1 MIMCLVVATSD
12 SILGKFSV
20 TRYPSL
26 TSTTMIRRLEDG
38 LKMSKGQAKLKN
50 ILNTSNVKSYIGNF
64 CHQNYALPLTLPKK
78 QDTTNFNS
86 ILVNMNEP
94 NNKAALTLI
103 DHTTNHIGMNN
114 YNPYTKERVVTVN
127 KSIDLRDQHSFEL
140 DNTQKDSKKLKK
152 EPTKDDS
159 LLKSK
164 KNISYLSLPKI
175 LGFKSKL
182 KSQEL

>member
-1 MIMCLVVATSD
+1 MIMCLLVATSD

-26 TSTTMIRRLEDG
+26 TSTAMIRQLEEG
-38 LKMSKGQAKLKN
+38 LKMSKSQAKLKN
-50 ILNTSNVKSYIGNF
+50 ILNTSNVKSYIDNF
-64 CHQNYALPLTLPKK
+64 CNQNYALPLTLPKK

-86 ILVNMNEP
+86 ILFNMNEP

-103 DHTTNHIGMNN
+103 DHTTNHIGMSN
-114 YNPYTKERVVTVN
+114 YNPYTNERVVTVN
-127 KSIDLRDQHSFEL
+127 KSIDLRDHPSFEL
-140 DNTQKDSKKLKK
+140 DYTQNDPRKPKK
-152 EPTKDDS
+152 EPIKDDS

-175 LGFKSKL
+175 LGFNSKPKS
-182 KSQEL
+182 